1 MSNKPIITVDVDDA
15 AFVKFQKDYQE
26 YADAVKKQSS
36 DWAKANGEISK
47 SAKSAAGFAASVR
60 SMSSAAG
67 KSVASFKKVAGW
79 TKNIA
84 SNLANSVKSLLR
96 MLSIGGVVGGLL
108 GAGGLF
114 GIGRLAGSADNAR
127 RQSQGFGISSGD
139 LRAARTNYN
148 RYIDADSTLGGI
160 NEAQRDLSKRWTLS
174 SLGFNQRQINSQ
186 SPAEMLPELLP
197 RLVQAFKQGGGTVQG
212 AEARGLTQFADIA
225 TLTRLSKL
233 SPEEL
238 QKASSQYQSDR
249 QELGNSDATLRKWQD
264 LNAQLTR
271 AGEKIQAVFI
281 DGLEPLA
288 PVISKLSASFAEWLK
303 VALRNPEIGKW
314 ISEFAGGIEKAA
326 NYLGSSEAQEN
337 FKAAIDG
344 VKAFGKAIGDILKF
358 FGYLPTKETP
368 SEKGK
373 IKSWYELQKEEQQKK
388 AENRTP
394 GKTTFHPAW
403 WNLHGKFD
411 DDYQKSLKEKS
422 SVSGNLSEIPN
433 KANAAAKF
441 SFLEKKYQ
449 LAVGELDRI
458 WMAESSRGKKMLS
471 PVGAKGHFGFMDK
484 TAKEYGLKDPNNLE
498 ESAAV
503 AAQKLSNLR
512 KYYKGD
518 DEKARAAYN
527 WGEGN
532 LDKSIAKHGADWK
545 NHLPAETSGYL
556 SKTNP
561 PTVYAK
567 GGATVSI
574 YDNTGGNVNIIS
586 SQLAY

>member
-15 AFVKFQKDYQE
+15 AFVKFQKDYKE
-26 YADAVKKQSS
+26 YTDAVKKQSS
-36 DWAKANGEISK
+36 DWAKANGEITK

-79 TKNIA
+79 TKSIA
-84 SNLANSVKSLLR
+84 NNLANSVKSLLR

-127 RQSQGFGISSGD
+127 RQSQGFGISAGD

-186 SPAEMLPELLP
+186 SPSELLPELLP

-238 QKASSQYQSDR
+238 QKATAQYQTDR
-249 QELGNSDATLRKWQD
+249 SELGNSDATLRKWQD

-314 ISEFAGGIEKAA
+314 INEFAGGIEKAA
-326 NYLGSSEAQEN
+326 NYLGSSEAQED
-337 FKAAIDG
+337 FKSAIDG
-344 VKAFGKAIGDILKF
+344 VKAFGKAIADVLKF
-358 FGYLPTKETP
+358 FGYLPSSKNTD
-368 SEKGK
+368 G
-373 IKSWYELQKEEQQKK
+373 QKLNVPVSRSGDVVYPNADQKK
-388 AENRTP
+388 GIYAPYSPGAE
-394 GKTTFHPAW
+394 A
-403 WNLHGKFD
+403 
-411 DDYQKSLKEKS
+411 S
-422 SVSGNLSEIPN
+422 
-433 KANAAAKF
+433 KF
-441 SFLEKKYQ
+441 SNLEKKYGLPTGQ
-449 LAVGELDRI
+449 LDRV

-471 PVGAKGHFGFMDK
+471 PAGAKGHFGFMDE
-484 TAKEYGLKDPNNLE
+484 TAKEYGLTDPNDLDSS
-498 ESAAV
+498 SAA
-503 AAQKLSNLR
+503 AAKKLSNLR

-518 DEKARAAYN
+518 DDKARAAYN

-532 LDKSIAKHGADWK
+532 LDKAISKHGADWK

-556 SKTNP
+556 NKTAAP
-561 PTVYAK
+561 AVSTK
-567 GGATVSI
+567 GGATVNI